1 MAYSIPLPDH
11 STRPKAPKI
20 EGAHDGH
27 RRHGRRLAQFHA
39 MHLDEIAR
47 VRRLMVHIESEGG
60 APERIADAVKSMKMV
75 SNFQLFGNLCGGTCD
90 MLTAHHSIEDA
101 WIFPD
106 LHDRSDG
113 LRAVV
118 DRLIMEHGVI
128 HQMLVDMEKA
138 AIALIEAPDASRFD
152 TLRTIFETLEGFV
165 ISHFGY
171 EQTELEEALGFYDV
185 DL

>member
-1 MAYSIPLPDH
+1 MAYSVPLPDH

-20 EGAHDGH
+20 DGAHDGH

-39 MHLDEIAR
+39 IHLDEMTR
-47 VRRLMVHIESEGG
+47 VRRLMIHIENDGG
-60 APERIADAVKSMKMV
+60 SPDAIVDAVKSMKIV
-75 SNFQLFGNLCGGTCD
+75 SNLQLFGNLCGGTCD

-101 WIFPD
+101 WIFPE

-138 AIALIEAPDASRFD
+138 AVALIESPNAGQFD
-152 TLRTIFETLEGFV
+152 NLRSIFETLEAFV
-165 ISHFGY
+165 MSHFGY